1 MVMASVI
8 IVNPK
13 EFERKK
19 QLFKSGGSS
28 KLHVV
33 SDFDRTLTVAFSNG
47 EELPTAIAQIRKG
60 NYISP
65 EYAKKAYSLHDEYY
79 PIEVNPN
86 IQFSEKNAKM
96 NEWWNKHLKL
106 IVDSGLSKQIM
117 KKIISDQRI
126 VGRPGTD
133 KFFEILNSNDVP
145 VLILSAGL
153 GDFIEE
159 YIDGKGLLVSNVH
172 IISNFF
178 EFDNEGMAVGYKSK
192 LIHSLNKDEAQV
204 RGSKYFKKI
213 SDRTNVLL
221 LGDSVEDIKMSAGMN
236 HEEIIKVGFLNKNI
250 DENIESFKKNFDV
263 IILNDGPM
271 DFVNELLE
279 EIFGEK

>member
-1 MVMASVI
+1 MKEII
-8 IVNPK
+8 IVNPE

-19 QLFKSGGSS
+19 SVFILAGAS

-60 NYISP
+60 SYISP
-65 EYAKKAYSLHDEYY
+65 KYVKEAYALHDYYY
-79 PIEVNPN
+79 PIEINPN
-86 IQFSEKNAKM
+86 IPFAEKNVKM

-117 KKIISDQRI
+117 EKIILDQRI
-126 VGRPGTD
+126 VGRPGID
-133 KFFEILNSNDVP
+133 KFFKILDDVDVP

-153 GDFIEE
+153 GDFIEK
-159 YIDGKGLLVSNVH
+159 YMGDKGFLSSNIY

-178 EFDNEGMAVGYKSK
+178 KFDGNGKAVGYKSK
-192 LIHSLNKDEAQV
+192 IIHSLNKDEAQAK
-204 RGSKYFKKI
+204 GSKYFKKI
-213 SDRTNVLL
+213 SGRINVLL

-236 HEEIIKVGFLNKNI
+236 HKGIIKVGFLNKNI
-250 DENIESFKKNFDV
+250 DENIEYFRKNFDV

-271 DFVNELLE
+271 DFVNDLLE